1 MFLPIHTDRPLRRSP
16 VVNLTIITLNVAV
29 FFVQS
34 QSPAFTERLL
44 LRPSDPSL
52 LGFFGSAFL
61 HANLWHLLGNM
72 LFLYIFGNS
81 LNDKLGHLA
90 YAGLYA
96 GGILASGLAHAL
108 IETAP
113 VLGASGAVSAV
124 TGAYLILF
132 PRSRVAILLLF
143 LVVTVVYVPSLY
155 FIGLFFLLDIF
166 QSAVGWSTGTAHMAH
181 IGGTLYG
188 VGVGFLLLGTNLVP
202 RDQMDALSLIR
213 RWKLRRDHRAG
224 LRDAG
229 QLHGRAHDIVP
240 ANRVDPDVARQVAQA
255 QSLRDKINAAFERD
269 NLREAARYYASLLR
283 VDDRQI
289 LPMQRQLDVANQLV
303 SDGRHADAAVA
314 YERFLDRYSA
324 HADHAQTQLMLGLI
338 YGRYLGRPGDARR
351 HLEAAAE
358 RLEEGEERD
367 IARRE
372 LEALSDVEPVAPVA
386 PAARI

>member
-1 MFLPIHTDRPLRRSP
+1 MFLPIHTDRPLRRTP

-29 FFVQS
+29 FFVQ
-34 QSPAFTERLL
+34 QRSPAFTDALL
-44 LRPSDPSL
+44 LRPSDPRL
-52 LGFFGSAFL
+52 AGFFGSAFL

-72 LFLYIFGNS
+72 LFLYIFGNN

-108 IETAP
+108 LATAP

-124 TGAYLILF
+124 TGAYLVLF
-132 PRSRVAILLLF
+132 PRSRIAVVLLF

-155 FIGLFFLLDIF
+155 FIGLFFLLDVF
-166 QSAVGWSTGTAHMAH
+166 QSAAGWSTGTAHMAH
-181 IGGTLYG
+181 VGGTVYG
-188 VGVGFLLLGTNLVP
+188 IGVGFLLLGTNLVP

-213 RWKLRRDHRAG
+213 RWRLRREHNAG
-224 LRDAG
+224 LRGTG

-240 ANRVDPDVARQVAQA
+240 AGAVDPDVSRQVAQV
-255 QSLRDKINAAFERD
+255 QSLRDKINGAFERD
-269 NLREAARYYASLLR
+269 NLREAARNYASLLR

-289 LPMQRQLDVANQLV
+289 LPMQRQLDVANQLA
-303 SDGRHADAAVA
+303 SDGRHADAAAA

-338 YGRYLGRPGDARR
+338 YGRYLSRPADARR
-351 HLEAAAE
+351 HLEAAVE
-358 RLEEGEERD
+358 RLEEGEERQ

-372 LEALSDVEPVAPVA
+372 LHALADAPAAAA
-386 PAARI
+386 PAARV